1 MTNRGI
7 KGRQALGRGLS
18 ALIPDAAVSE
28 APDPPLKRDFFTC
41 PIDRIH
47 PRPDQPRQQFK
58 EDSLRGL
65 VESIREQGVIQPVV
79 VRRRTNGDGYELI
92 AGERR
97 WKAAQLA
104 GLKELQ
110 VVLKEASTSSALE
123 MALVENIQREDLN
136 PIEEAEAFKRLIDE
150 HSYTQAELA
159 KRIGRD
165 RSTIA
170 NSLRLLGLPTE
181 VRGMVINGLL
191 TEGHARAIL
200 QANNTTNMVS
210 LARLVA
216 SKSFSVRETERRAR
230 MTSATTNSEN
240 AKTKSAAASQE
251 VRSLVERLQR
261 ALGARVKIVDRKGKG
276 RMEIAYTSYDE
287 LDRILDKILK

>member
-1 MTNRGI
+1 MNERGT
-7 KGRQALGRGLS
+7 KRRQALGKGLS
-18 ALIPDAAVSE
+18 ALIPDAASSS
-28 APDPPLKRDFFTC
+28 ARDAQSKRNFFAC

-47 PRPDQPRQQFK
+47 PRPDQPRQFFK
-58 EDSLRGL
+58 EDALHGL
-65 VESIREQGVIQPVV
+65 VESIREQGVIQPVI

-104 GLKELQ
+104 GLKELY
-110 VVLKEASTSSALE
+110 VVLKEASTANALE

-136 PIEEAEAFKRLIDE
+136 PIEEAEAFKRLIEE

-170 NSLRLLGLPTE
+170 NSLRLLGLPNE
-181 VRGMVINGLL
+181 VRGMVINDTL
-191 TEGHARAIL
+191 TEGHARAVL
-200 QANNTTNMVS
+200 QTNSATRMVS

-216 SKSFSVRETERRAR
+216 AKSLSVRETERRAR
-230 MTSATTNSEN
+230 ATSSQSEGGKN
-240 AKTKSAAASQE
+240 KSPAASPE

-276 RMEIAYTSYDE
+276 RLEIAYTSFDE

>member
-1 MTNRGI
+1 MKR
-7 KGRQALGRGLS
+7 RQALGRGLS
-18 ALIPDAAVSE
+18 ALIPDAADDKSQD
-28 APDPPLKRDFFTC
+28 APSKRDFFAC

-47 PRPDQPRQQFK
+47 PRPDQPRQLFK
-58 EDSLRGL
+58 EESLRSL
-65 VESIREQGVIQPVV
+65 VESIREQGVIQPVI

-110 VVLKEASTSSALE
+110 VVLKEASTAGALE

-136 PIEEAEAFKRLIDE
+136 PIEEAEAFKRLIEE

-165 RSTIA
+165 RSTVA
-170 NSLRLLGLPTE
+170 NSLRLLVLPTE
-181 VRGMVINGLL
+181 VRGMVINGAL
-191 TEGHARAIL
+191 TEGHARALL
-200 QANNTTNMVS
+200 QANSSTNMVS

-216 SKSFSVRETERRAR
+216 SKSLSVRETERRSR
-230 MTSATTNSEN
+230 MTASNSKNEGAKAKSAT
-240 AKTKSAAASQE
+240 ASQE

>member
-1 MTNRGI
+1 
-7 KGRQALGRGLS
+7 
-18 ALIPDAAVSE
+18 
-28 APDPPLKRDFFTC
+28 
-41 PIDRIH
+41 
-47 PRPDQPRQQFK
+47 
-58 EDSLRGL
+58 

>member
-1 MTNRGI
+1 
-7 KGRQALGRGLS
+7 
-18 ALIPDAAVSE
+18 LIPDAASS
-28 APDPPLKRDFFTC
+28 AAGDDHSNRDFFTC

-47 PRPDQPRQQFK
+47 PRSDQPRQHFK
-58 EDSLRGL
+58 EESLRGL
-65 VESIREQGVIQPVV
+65 VESIREQGVIQPVI

-110 VVLKEASTSSALE
+110 VVLKEASTADALE

-136 PIEEAEAFKRLIDE
+136 PIEEAEAFKRLIEE

-165 RSTIA
+165 RSTVA
-170 NSLRLLGLPTE
+170 NSLRLLGLPAE
-181 VRGMVINGLL
+181 IRGMVISGVL

-200 QANNTTNMVS
+200 QAHSNADMVS
-210 LARLVA
+210 LARLAA
-216 SKSFSVRETERRAR
+216 SNDLSVRETERRSR
-230 MTSATTNSEN
+230 KTSSKKGGSKTRAAT
-240 AKTKSAAASQE
+240 ASPE

-261 ALGARVKIVDRKGKG
+261 TLGAKVKIVDGQGKG
-276 RMEIAYTSYDE
+276 RVEIAYTSYDE

>member
-1 MTNRGI
+1 MANRGI
-7 KGRQALGRGLS
+7 KRRQALGRGLS
-18 ALIPDAAVSE
+18 ALIPDAADDKSQD
-28 APDPPLKRDFFTC
+28 APSKRDFFSC

-47 PRPDQPRQQFK
+47 PRPDQPRQLFK
-58 EDSLRGL
+58 EESLRSL
-65 VESIREQGVIQPVV
+65 VESIREQGVIQPVI

-110 VVLKEASTSSALE
+110 VVLKEASTAGALE

-136 PIEEAEAFKRLIDE
+136 PIEEAEAFKRLIEE

-165 RSTIA
+165 RSTVA
-170 NSLRLLGLPTE
+170 NSLRLLVLPTE
-181 VRGMVINGLL
+181 VRGMVINGAL
-191 TEGHARAIL
+191 TEGHARALL
-200 QANNTTNMVS
+200 QANSSTNMVS

-216 SKSFSVRETERRAR
+216 SKSLSVRETERRSR
-230 MTSATTNSEN
+230 MTASNSKNEGAKAKSAT
-240 AKTKSAAASQE
+240 ASQE